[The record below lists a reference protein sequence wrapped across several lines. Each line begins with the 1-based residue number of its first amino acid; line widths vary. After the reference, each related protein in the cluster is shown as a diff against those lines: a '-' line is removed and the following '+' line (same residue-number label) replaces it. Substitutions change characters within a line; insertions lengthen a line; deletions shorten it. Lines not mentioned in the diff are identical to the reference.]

1 MPDNKAHSSST
12 PGILAK
18 LRKIFGLNIGTVMFG
33 AILIYMIFSVIL
45 YLTASHME
53 SYQVPSGPLSMN
65 ETYTGLSIMTENVVQ
80 ADAGGYVTYYAR
92 EGTKINA
99 NGAVYSLN
107 SSKAAD
113 SGSSLSKDELADIRS
128 NMQSFSKGFDA
139 SKFNSTYSFKYQLS
153 GSILQYASD
162 NSSVSTTSTVNEDGE
177 EVTTTTT
184 TVSSD
189 PNIRRAQTDG
199 IILYS
204 TGPLSMNET
213 YTGLSIMTENVV
225 QADAGG
231 YVTYY
236 AREGTKINA
245 NGAVYSLNSSKA
257 ADSGSSLSK
266 DELADIRSNMQSFS
280 KGFDASK
287 FNSTYSFKYQLSG
300 SILQYASDNSSVSTT
315 STVNE
320 DGEEVTTTTTT
331 VSSDPNIRRAQ
342 TDGIILY
349 STDGYESK
357 TVDTVTAADF
367 DQNSYQETDLKTD
380 GQVNAGDDVYTIIT
394 DERWSL
400 LIPLS
405 EKQAA
410 NLKDRTSIR
419 VKFLKDD
426 LTQTGDFSIMEIDG
440 SKYGRIDFNKG
451 LIRYASDRFLEIE
464 LVTNN
469 VTGLKVPLSSIVT
482 KEFYAI
488 PSKYMTTDKD
498 TQQSGFML
506 SGRNK
511 KGNSTTTFIN
521 TGIYGRDEV
530 TDEKTQ
536 KVSYIYYVDKSK
548 FNEGDAIIDPDSGEK
563 FVIGDTEVLEGVY
576 CINQGYAVFRRIE
589 ILDENEEYA
598 VVSKETYNGLV
609 RYDRIVKNADKVSE
623 QDILY

>member
-1 MPDNKAHSSST
+1 MRISEFCKT
-12 PGILAK
+12 
-18 LRKIFGLNIGTVMFG
+18 FQV
-33 AILIYMIFSVIL
+33 
-45 YLTASHME
+45 SH
-53 SYQVPSGPLSMN
+53 Q
-65 ETYTGLSIMTENVVQ
+65 
-80 ADAGGYVTYYAR
+80 
-92 EGTKINA
+92 
-99 NGAVYSLN
+99 AVYAKIKKYAAELEGHI
-107 SSKAAD
+107 SKDKGNVFVLDPFAVNLLKPKKASYKALD
-113 SGSSLSKDELADIRS
+113 ERNYYLFKKNKEIVSENEQFRAERDELA
-128 NMQSFSKGFDA
+128 SKMSDYEAVIEFLKKENKEYADSIALLTQECERYKKDCADAQALYRVMESEFDKEKA
-139 SKFNSTYSFKYQLS
+139 ELTAEIKETEFGRKL
-153 GSILQYASD
+153 LA
-162 NSSVSTTSTVNEDGE
+162 STVSDQYKKLE
-177 EVTTTTT
+177 EKD
-184 TVSSD
+184 SRIHKLYKKSD
-189 PNIRRAQTDG
+189 EQENTIERLNKQ
-199 IILYS
+199 
-204 TGPLSMNET
+204 
-213 YTGLSIMTENVV
+213 LSIMTENVV

>member
-1 MPDNKAHSSST
+1 MPDNNVRSGRT

-33 AILIYMIFSVIL
+33 AILIYMIFSVML

-65 ETYTGLSIMTENVVQ
+65 ETYTGLALMTENVVQ
-80 ADAGGYVTYYAR
+80 ADASGYVTYYAR

-107 SSKAAD
+107 TSKASD
-113 SGSSLSKDELADIRS
+113 NSSSLSKEELSDIRS
-128 NMQSFSKGFDA
+128 NMQSFSKGFDP
-139 SKFNSTYSFKYQLS
+139 SKFNSTYSFKYQLN

-162 NSSVSTTSTVNEDGE
+162 GSSVSTVTTTNEDGE
-177 EVTTTTT
+177 EITTTTA
-184 TVSSD
+184 VSSD
-189 PNIRRAQTDG
+189 PNIRRAETDG

-204 TGPLSMNET
+204 
-213 YTGLSIMTENVV
+213 
-225 QADAGG
+225 
-231 YVTYY
+231 
-236 AREGTKINA
+236 K
-245 NGAVYSLNSSKA
+245 
-257 ADSGSSLSK
+257 
-266 DELADIRSNMQSFS
+266 
-280 KGFDASK
+280 
-287 FNSTYSFKYQLSG
+287 
-300 SILQYASDNSSVSTT
+300 
-315 STVNE
+315 
-320 DGEEVTTTTTT
+320 
-331 VSSDPNIRRAQ
+331 
-342 TDGIILY
+342 
-349 STDGYESK
+349 DGYEAK
-357 TVDTVTAADF
+357 TVDNVTSADF
-367 DQNSYQETDLKTD
+367 DQNSYQETDLKTED
-380 GQVNAGDDVYTIIT
+380 QIKAGDDIYTIIS

-410 NLKDRTSIR
+410 DLKDRTSIR
-419 VKFLKDD
+419 VKFLKDN
-426 LTQTGDFSIMEIDG
+426 LTQMGDFSIKEIDG
-440 SKYGRIDFNKG
+440 SKYGQIDFNKG

-469 VTGLKVPLSSIVT
+469 VTGLKIPLSSVVT

-488 PSKYMTTDKD
+488 PSKFLTTDKE

-511 KGNSTTTFIN
+511 KGNSTTTFVKA
-521 TGIYGRDEV
+521 GIYGRDEV

-536 KVSYIYYVDKSK
+536 KTSYIYYIDKSK
-548 FNEGDAIIDPDSGEK
+548 FKEDDAIVDPDDGEK